1 MEIVDLPMD
10 SIIAAQWNPNEM
22 DLDMLSHL
30 RHSVQRFDLVVPLVV
45 RKVGDNRYETIGGAQ
60 RLSILIEP
68 VMTNAPCVVVDAG
81 DSEARLLGQALNH
94 VAGSDNLGLRAE
106 VMREILKD
114 KSPEE
119 EVALLPET
127 AESLQAIHHRW
138 RAGLK

>member
-1 MEIVDLPMD
+1 MNIVDLPID
-10 SIIAAQWNPNEM
+10 SIIPAQWNPNEM

-45 RKVGDNRYETIGGAQ
+45 RNVGDNRHETIGGAQ
-60 RLSILIEP
+60 RLSVLRELG
-68 VMTNAPCVVVDAG
+68 MTTAPYVVVEAD

-106 VMREILKD
+106 VMREILED

-119 EVALLPET
+119 VMALLPET
-127 AESLQAIHHRW
+127 AASLQALT
-138 RAGLK
+138 AVGE